1 MINNKTKLFLLFTLI
16 FVAVIG
22 ISSLSAVDVDSAVST
37 VEDATSNNVADIPS
51 TTTTNNNVINTEKT
65 YDNSNSNKIA
75 DNTVKTLKKES
86 KNEKQYLGQ
95 VIANLSTSKTEYV
108 IGENVDVTLKLSVE
122 GQASH
127 NFGDI
132 EHAEVVV
139 KFGSRQSDFNME
151 GYAGVNPTYTTRFS
165 TNGLTEGSY
174 NIYMAAM
181 DLYGTEE
188 IYLSDCQTNTV
199 TVTLTNNAPEPSHI
213 TVDNVTFTKTQDA
226 VLAYNNTNVT
236 VKVSNDGAAC
246 DEANVIV
253 TIGGESKT
261 LTVNNLGTTPQ
272 NLVYEY
278 YFTTSGAKDVGVVI
292 DYLNGTTT
300 TAYTGTVN
308 VIASGYM
315 GKSFT
320 NNTNMTNAVVYD
332 GYNTLNVFGN
342 LFDYKSNQPVSFSF
356 DAAANGLVDSD
367 KIIDVLYYQPWGT
380 WNGQTANIILS
391 LNDEELSYM
400 SSYSD
405 KKGFGGYDFPYG
417 LYVYNITGKLSLN
430 DVNNFNIAPVSGST
444 GYAYFYGGYIVAI
457 YENSTKRTV
466 INIAEDCDALS
477 AGTSSSYGA
486 TPETAITYA
495 NYNGIA
501 TSDLSS
507 AYVTVMANNANNQE
521 YIYVNDIQKALLKDS
536 YNYGSQVAIA
546 TVDVKG
552 DIATNNVVAVKCV
565 EDTSVYV
572 LTSILVLEYDEPIEQ
587 PDISVDS
594 VTFTKTQNKI
604 YTYNDTNVTVTLHN
618 DGGLC
623 QEANIILTVGD
634 ESKTLPVYNLENIPQ
649 SLVYNCYFIVPGQK
663 TVTVSVD
670 YLNGTIETLYT
681 GSVTLTQYYTT
692 VSSETLTTK
701 ASGMVTG
708 GLYHNAIQNP
718 SFDSSLGKH
727 FKSDV
732 SFTFVDPA
740 ESYSSIATARLYA
753 VLYDNRDSA
762 SYFINISVDGDNDG
776 EYESVIEDNHYITL
790 STTADSTVYKLNDN
804 ITKVYTDYCLFY
816 DITDSINSDTINV
829 ELNSS
834 RGAIKC
840 IGLIV
845 AYNQEDSNKEV
856 NYWINFGS
864 AWSNSNS
871 IISNFATRGITADDV
886 NLKQS
891 ITSSSNPTSKFNDNQ
906 LTYTKSPSGYF
917 GIESW
922 NVTEYY
928 DSSKNSQ
935 LVNIP
940 GGSFKT
946 SAATLALTTI
956 NEPVIPDPN
965 ISVDNVTFTKT
976 QNAVLAYNDTNVTVT
991 VTNDGAVCDEA
1002 NVILTIDGESKT
1014 LTVTNL
1020 DTTPQNLVFEYYF
1033 TTAGTKDVDVVID
1046 YLNGTTNTAYTGS
1059 VDVIASGYMGKSF
1072 TNNTNMTNTAVYD
1085 GNNTLNIFGNLFA
1098 YKSNQAVSFS
1108 FDAAANGLIDS
1119 DKIVDVFYYQPWGT
1133 WNGQTANIIVTLND
1147 EELSY
1152 MAAYSDKKGF
1162 GGYDFPY
1169 GLYVY
1174 NISDK
1179 LSVGEV
1185 NNFNIA
1191 PVSGGSGYAYFYGGY
1206 IVAIYAN
1213 STYRSVISIAEDCD
1227 ALSAG
1232 TSSSYGATPETAIA
1246 YANFNAVDTVN
1257 VSKAY
1262 VTVMAN
1268 NANNQEY
1275 LYMNDF
1281 QKALLKDSYDYS
1293 SQVAIATADVT
1304 GDIAADNV
1312 VAVKCVQDTSVYVLT
1327 SILVVEYE
1335 EPLKQINIDV
1345 DDITAAKADDITL
1358 TLTLNDTL
1366 TDGKVSVLINDEEI
1380 ASITEFDSDTI
1391 TIENIDTSSFDI
1403 GENTITVSYTDSDK
1417 YEDFTTTAILT
1428 LTTRQVTLTVQP
1440 LNIGKSVR
1448 ETVLTVNFNDT
1459 LSDGVINV
1467 YSNNKQLGI
1476 YTITEECNSVDV
1488 TLSNINLPL
1497 GEYDL
1502 TVSYADSQLY
1512 DEASATTT
1520 LTIIKPNTNISID
1533 PVVLTANKTVTIT
1546 ARVDAVDT
1554 DAVVD
1559 SGKVVFKLNGKT
1571 LKDENGKV
1579 IYVKV
1584 VDGIASIDYSLA
1596 DITNFDNLEIT
1607 ATYSGSSAFESSK
1620 SAAVTVETP
1629 SDITTAVITL
1639 DDMTAKVGDTITI
1652 NATVKD
1658 LAGNNV
1664 QSGKVIFKIN
1674 GKTIKDSNGKVV
1686 YANIVDGRVSID
1698 YDTSGLKVRS
1708 YTLSVVM
1715 SANSLYDR
1723 TQTDATL
1730 TVEE

>member
-16 FVAVIG
+16 FVAMIG

-51 TTTTNNNVINTEKT
+51 TTTTNNNIINTEKT

-75 DNTVKTLKKES
+75 DNTVKTLEKES
-86 KNEKQYLGQ
+86 KNEKQYPGQ

-165 TNGLTEGSY
+165 TNGLSEGSY
-174 NIYMAAM
+174 DIRLTAM
-181 DLYGTEE
+181 ELYGSEE

-199 TVTLTNNAPEPSHI
+199 TVTLTNNAPEPS
-213 TVDNVTFTKTQDA
+213 
-226 VLAYNNTNVT
+226 
-236 VKVSNDGAAC
+236 
-246 DEANVIV
+246 
-253 TIGGESKT
+253 
-261 LTVNNLGTTPQ
+261 
-272 NLVYEY
+272 
-278 YFTTSGAKDVGVVI
+278 
-292 DYLNGTTT
+292 
-300 TAYTGTVN
+300 
-308 VIASGYM
+308 
-315 GKSFT
+315 
-320 NNTNMTNAVVYD
+320 
-332 GYNTLNVFGN
+332 
-342 LFDYKSNQPVSFSF
+342 
-356 DAAANGLVDSD
+356 
-367 KIIDVLYYQPWGT
+367 
-380 WNGQTANIILS
+380 NII
-391 LNDEELSYM
+391 
-400 SSYSD
+400 
-405 KKGFGGYDFPYG
+405 
-417 LYVYNITGKLSLN
+417 
-430 DVNNFNIAPVSGST
+430 VN
-444 GYAYFYGGYIVAI
+444 
-457 YENSTKRTV
+457 
-466 INIAEDCDALS
+466 
-477 AGTSSSYGA
+477 
-486 TPETAITYA
+486 
-495 NYNGIA
+495 
-501 TSDLSS
+501 
-507 AYVTVMANNANNQE
+507 
-521 YIYVNDIQKALLKDS
+521 
-536 YNYGSQVAIA
+536 
-546 TVDVKG
+546 
-552 DIATNNVVAVKCV
+552 
-565 EDTSVYV
+565 
-572 LTSILVLEYDEPIEQ
+572 
-587 PDISVDS
+587 
-594 VTFTKTQNKI
+594 
-604 YTYNDTNVTVTLHN
+604 
-618 DGGLC
+618 
-623 QEANIILTVGD
+623 
-634 ESKTLPVYNLENIPQ
+634 
-649 SLVYNCYFIVPGQK
+649 
-663 TVTVSVD
+663 
-670 YLNGTIETLYT
+670 
-681 GSVTLTQYYTT
+681 
-692 VSSETLTTK
+692 
-701 ASGMVTG
+701 
-708 GLYHNAIQNP
+708 
-718 SFDSSLGKH
+718 
-727 FKSDV
+727 
-732 SFTFVDPA
+732 
-740 ESYSSIATARLYA
+740 
-753 VLYDNRDSA
+753 
-762 SYFINISVDGDNDG
+762 
-776 EYESVIEDNHYITL
+776 
-790 STTADSTVYKLNDN
+790 
-804 ITKVYTDYCLFY
+804 
-816 DITDSINSDTINV
+816 
-829 ELNSS
+829 
-834 RGAIKC
+834 
-840 IGLIV
+840 
-845 AYNQEDSNKEV
+845 
-856 NYWINFGS
+856 
-864 AWSNSNS
+864 
-871 IISNFATRGITADDV
+871 
-886 NLKQS
+886 
-891 ITSSSNPTSKFNDNQ
+891 
-906 LTYTKSPSGYF
+906 
-917 GIESW
+917 
-922 NVTEYY
+922 
-928 DSSKNSQ
+928 
-935 LVNIP
+935 
-940 GGSFKT
+940 
-946 SAATLALTTI
+946 
-956 NEPVIPDPN
+956 
-965 ISVDNVTFTKT
+965 NVTFTKT
-976 QNAVLAYNDTNVTVT
+976 QNTVLAYNDTNVTVT
-991 VTNDGAVCDEA
+991 VTNDGAVCNKA
-1002 NVILTIDGESKT
+1002 NVTLTIGGESKT

-1020 DTTPQNLVFEYYF
+1020 DTTPQNLVYNYYF
-1033 TTAGTKDVDVVID
+1033 TTAGTKDVNVVID
-1046 YLNGTTNTAYTGS
+1046 YLNGTTNTAYTGT

-1072 TNNTNMTNTAVYD
+1072 TNNTNMTNTAEYN
-1085 GNNTLNIFGNLFA
+1085 GYNTLNVFGNLFS
-1098 YKSNQAVSFS
+1098 YKSNQIASFS

-1119 DKIVDVFYYQPWGT
+1119 DKIVDVLYYQPWGT
-1133 WNGQTANIIVTLND
+1133 WNGQTANIILTLND
-1147 EELSY
+1147 EELDY
-1152 MAAYSDKKGF
+1152 IAAYSDKKGF

-1174 NISDK
+1174 NITDK

-1546 ARVDAVDT
+1546 ARVDAVDS

-1620 SAAVTVETP
+1620 SEAVTVETP